1 MENTSRFRKQIVL
14 KPAATRTGQ
23 KDSRTMPMEVKRI
36 ALNYGINMAW
46 SQSGT
51 MMRALKVITSF
62 VRDGENNKLW
72 YYIVQKQ
79 SWKVAWV

>member
-1 MENTSRFRKQIVL
+1 
-14 KPAATRTGQ
+14 
-23 KDSRTMPMEVKRI
+23 
-36 ALNYGINMAW
+36 MAW